1 LRDKEEY
8 IVHLRRLYE
17 SELANKKELELE
29 LELTLAAR
37 QEIMIEIENIAEI
50 NANKKL
56 IDITN
61 ELGALTARLGEKD
74 REIVTLTESYNQCV
88 LEVEKLRQCNSSL
101 LDQSKEISR
110 LQKIITDIK
119 LNKYRYSK
127 PHPVNAVST
136 GNQELVS
143 YVNELITLHYDALK
157 CSHQSSNDVNRLNHL
172 LTHSPNHL
180 LTHSPNHLLT

>member
-101 LDQSKEISR
+101 LDQ
-110 LQKIITDIK
+110 
-119 LNKYRYSK
+119 
-127 PHPVNAVST
+127 
-136 GNQELVS
+136 
-143 YVNELITLHYDALK
+143 
-157 CSHQSSNDVNRLNHL
+157 
-172 LTHSPNHL
+172 
-180 LTHSPNHLLT
+180 

>member
-1 LRDKEEY
+1 MRDKEEY

-101 LDQSKEISR
+101 LDQ
-110 LQKIITDIK
+110 
-119 LNKYRYSK
+119 
-127 PHPVNAVST
+127 
-136 GNQELVS
+136 
-143 YVNELITLHYDALK
+143 
-157 CSHQSSNDVNRLNHL
+157 
-172 LTHSPNHL
+172 
-180 LTHSPNHLLT
+180 